1 MIHTQDSAV
10 LEEGKGYS
18 LEKVKAFF
26 NGGNLL
32 NNLKL
37 RKS

>member
-1 MIHTQDSAV
+1 MIHVQQSDV

-26 NGGNLL
+26 
-32 NNLKL
+32 KQWAP
-37 RKS
+37 KS